1 MSRFGYSTSEQTD
14 TTEEFLS
21 IEVRDLYPPESA
33 VCREVCCLPAEFAYL
48 DTETVSTRKYSSC
61 LDLRSD
67 RLQHLDMSFHS
78 GLVAG
83 STSKRESFSYLTVTR
98 GLIYYD

>member
-1 MSRFGYSTSEQTD
+1 MGSSAAQQKD

-33 VCREVCCLPAEFAYL
+33 VCREVRLPAEFAYL

-83 STSKRESFSYLTVTR
+83 STSKRESIS
-98 GLIYYD
+98 